1 MFSCNY
7 RAEVDLNVGFVC
19 ECSAIG
25 RQILLAARHV
35 TCACSPHATTTA
47 AATTA
52 PYWCCVSK
60 GSARPT
66 GVACAALAV
75 ATRNPRMSQK
85 LMEQGPAVGLK
96 RQGACTCMCV
106 HVCVRERERE
116 RDWRARAPI
125 GRRIC
130 SMVLHHCTTRSDA
143 SCRLALDSRRRL
155 LSGSSLPLLFSM
167 QRQSGTTGT
176 LTKRRIHPTT
186 CVKGKPCQSV
196 GCTPRR
202 A

>member
-130 SMVLHHCTTRSDA
+130 SMVLSLHHAQRC
-143 SCRLALDSRRRL
+143 L
-155 LSGSSLPLLFSM
+155 LSAGTRLKTTAAVGVQSASSV
-167 QRQSGTTGT
+167 QHAEAERHHW
-176 LTKRRIHPTT
+176 HPDKT
-186 CVKGKPCQSV
+186 
-196 GCTPRR
+196 
-202 A
+202 